1 MRFLMWLVFGAA
13 SYLGLGLLCEVFK
26 ARKGKE

>member
-1 MRFLMWLVFGAA
+1 MRILMWLVFGAA
-13 SYLGLGLLCEVFK
+13 SYLILGILCEVFK